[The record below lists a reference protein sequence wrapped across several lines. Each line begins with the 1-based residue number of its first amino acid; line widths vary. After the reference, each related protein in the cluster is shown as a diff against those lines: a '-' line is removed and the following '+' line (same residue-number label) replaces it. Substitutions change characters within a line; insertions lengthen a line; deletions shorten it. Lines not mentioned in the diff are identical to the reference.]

1 MRISSEIVRVCK
13 NDLYNHSN
21 VQFPP
26 IQNEIFHNF
35 LINNFRMILFN
46 NKNPLI
52 HNSIST
58 IPFVPNYDMK
68 IASDGGKATL
78 KRILK
83 ITEDKRRRKEHL
95 VSNLVR

>member
-35 LINNFRMILFN
+35 LINNFRTILFNN

-52 HNSIST
+52 YNSNST
-58 IPFVPNYDMK
+58 IPFVSNYDTIWKLQTTEEIGNSEKNSKNK
-68 IASDGGKATL
+68 I
-78 KRILK
+78 
-83 ITEDKRRRKEHL
+83 EDRG
-95 VSNLVR
+95 